1 MGSLQEPQL
10 IHAFTHA
17 QNAPAE
23 IQLFR
28 ERLSEKSVHATIPNG
43 NNIMGYDQYTV
54 PDDCSCQTYF
64 CCFPLA
70 LANICPWPVSCY
82 SYKFL

>member
-1 MGSLQEPQL
+1 MGSSQEPQL

-28 ERLSEKSVHATIPNG
+28 DRLSEKSVHATIRMVIWDMTNTLFLT
-43 NNIMGYDQYTV
+43 TV
-54 PDDCSCQTYF
+54 AVKPTF
-64 CCFPLA
+64 VA
-70 LANICPWPVSCY
+70 
-82 SYKFL
+82 FL

>member
-1 MGSLQEPQL
+1 MGSSQEPQL

-28 ERLSEKSVHATIPNG
+28 DRLSEKSVHATIRMVIWDMTNTLFLT
-43 NNIMGYDQYTV
+43 TV
-54 PDDCSCQTYF
+54 AVNPTF
-64 CCFPLA
+64 VA
-70 LANICPWPVSCY
+70 
-82 SYKFL
+82 FL